1 MRFGKYEV
9 SETGEV
15 VDSILD
21 LPVEQFMNND
31 GKMCV
36 RLYMNG
42 RYKVWEIK
50 KLMAEAFKIPHEK
63 GDVLVID
70 GDFNVKNFHYISRKE
85 HVDSINNKRKKNVVM
100 ISDTGET
107 MFKSLT
113 DAATYIQSVADTE
126 SDLATIGVVIN
137 CAISSKRKVYGYRW
151 ERR

>member
-15 VDSILD
+15 IDSILD
-21 LPVEQFMNND
+21 LPVEKFMNND
-31 GKMCV
+31 GKICV
-36 RLYMNG
+36 RLFMNG

-50 KLMAEAFKIPHEK
+50 KLVAEAFKIHHEK